1 MAVASNCFGTEQRE
15 LDIVAWGLPNVLGA
29 SIMLPTNLDIH
40 QWNTTVDTAEDK
52 QTVEF
57 LQYRILA
64 DYQGPVPSPLLCKSP
79 LRKWTPQRPWAQ
91 DIMKSHN
98 IM

>member
-64 DYQGPVPSPLLCKSP
+64 DYQGPVPSPSSANHPSENGHPKDHGH
-79 LRKWTPQRPWAQ
+79 R
-91 DIMKSHN
+91 I
-98 IM
+98 